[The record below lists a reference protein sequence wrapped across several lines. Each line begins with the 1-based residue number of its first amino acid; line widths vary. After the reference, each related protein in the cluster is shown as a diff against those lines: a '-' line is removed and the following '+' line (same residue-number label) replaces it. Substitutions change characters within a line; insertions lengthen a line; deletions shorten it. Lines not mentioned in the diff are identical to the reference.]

1 MSGNPMIALAA
12 IIALGAAAQWL
23 AWRLRL
29 PAILFLLLVGI
40 VVGPVLG
47 WLDPDALFGELL
59 FPFVSLA
66 VGLIL
71 FEGALTLRLSEIAG
85 LEKVIRRMVG
95 TGSLITWAVT
105 TAAAHFIVGLS
116 WELATLFGAVMIV
129 TGPTVVVPMLRTVR
143 PTAAVGRVLRWEGI
157 VVDPL
162 GAFLAVLVFQFAVST
177 STGGALLGSIGVF
190 AKMTIA
196 GLGVGVAA
204 AWLLGEALRRHIV
217 PVYLY
222 NMVTLACVFAAF
234 AVSDSIAHES
244 GLLAVTVMGAFLA
257 NQPGVPVDDILH
269 FKEHLALLLI
279 AGLFI
284 ILAARLDLGELR
296 ALGWGAVGVFA
307 AMQFIAR
314 PLKVLWSTAGSR
326 LSWPERALLA
336 WIAPRGIVAAAVT
349 GLFAFQLE
357 ALGVEG
363 ASSLVPLTF
372 VVIIG
377 TVVLQSLTAA
387 PLARLLGVAEPD
399 PRGVLIV
406 GAGPLARKLA
416 KALLDRGIAVLVT
429 DTQWDN
435 LSSAR
440 MMGLRTYFGN
450 PMSEHAELGLD
461 LTGLGTMVAMTSD
474 PHLNALA
481 CERLARDLGPNKVYQ
496 LKVHADEGRAVAS
509 GRARDAFGS
518 DASYES
524 MTAAM
529 ARGAEVRATLLT
541 EEFGFG
547 ALRARYPECFVPLLG
562 IDPKGVPRVFAADS
576 QFDPGAG
583 WTVLAF
589 VAPVQDPAARK
600 AAARG

>member
-1 MSGNPMIALAA
+1 MSPMIALAG
-12 IIALGAAAQWL
+12 ILALGAASQWL

-40 VVGPVLG
+40 GVGPVLG

-59 FPFVSLA
+59 FPVVSLS

-71 FEGALTLRLSEIAG
+71 FEGALTLRLSEIVG
-85 LEKVIRRMVG
+85 LERVIRRMVG
-95 TGSLITWAVT
+95 TGSLITWVVT
-105 TAAAHFIVGLS
+105 TLASHYVVGLS

-143 PTAAVGRVLRWEGI
+143 PTAAVGRILRWEGI

-162 GAFLAVLVFQFAVST
+162 GAFLAVLVFQFAVSA
-177 STGGALLGSIGVF
+177 SSGGALLGSLGVF
-190 AKMTIA
+190 AKMTFA
-196 GLGVGVAA
+196 GLGVGIAA
-204 AWLLGEALRRHIV
+204 GWLLGEALRRHLV

-222 NMVTLACVFAAF
+222 NIVTLAGVFVAFAA
-234 AVSDSIAHES
+234 SDSIAHES

-257 NQPGVPVDDILH
+257 NRPGVPVEEILH

-284 ILAARLDLGELR
+284 ILAARLDLGDLR
-296 ALGWGAVGVFA
+296 ALGWGALGVFA

-349 GLFAFQLE
+349 GLFALQLE
-357 ALGVEG
+357 ALGVDG

-387 PLARLLGVAEPD
+387 PLARLLGVAEPE
-399 PRGVLIV
+399 PHGVLIV

-416 KALLDRGIAVLVT
+416 KALLDRDIAVMVT

-435 LSSAR
+435 LSNAR

-450 PMSEHAELGLD
+450 PMSEHAELGMD

-481 CERLARDLGPNKVYQ
+481 CERLARELGPNKVYQ
-496 LKVHADEGRAVAS
+496 LRVRADEVRSVAS
-509 GRARDAFGS
+509 GKARDAFGPQ
-518 DASYES
+518 ASYES
-524 MTAAM
+524 LTAAL
-529 ARGAEVRATLLT
+529 ARGAEVRATQLT
-541 EEFGFG
+541 DEFGFDAMRG
-547 ALRARYPECFVPLLG
+547 RYAEFFVPLFG
-562 IDPKGVPRVFAADS
+562 IDLKGVPRAFASDS
-576 QFDPGAG
+576 QFEPAAG
-583 WTVLAF
+583 WTVVAL
-589 VAPVQDPAARK
+589 VAPVQPPVARK
-600 AAARG
+600 AAVDG